1 MESKYDLS
9 ALNKPFPL
17 QKRVELFKSLMKEH
31 PNLRPELIPS
41 KSVRQMFDH
50 DLAYAK
56 HALIQWETYIE
67 RSQKAQKNIN
77 TFFDNLKLKET
88 MSFAEHAYYCFC
100 LSAFIT
106 GIEPEQ
112 LELEYKKQ
120 LKTMVYGVVH
130 PLGDWSIKTELENQ
144 DYSKFISHVSMSG
157 LVKIQDI
164 NQMTSFRLDEQSP
177 FFGIRVLAIACGEHV
192 SFDGVK
198 TMNVDGATRETRSL
212 EVLKHDLIH
221 AGFLKRHYQK
231 DVTDFWQRFT
241 RVGLL
246 FEQIY
251 NDQKLQDNPLLK
263 NKVEAVLFFF
273 LHEHTTSIYVDGI
286 PEKLPRKH
294 LRIGNKYAMESQI
307 LLRAATK
314 THLIPTLFINE
325 VEVELSILRS
335 LKIINLSDEEINSLN
350 EHELVVMMMDALQE
364 GYQYLSQYADFYN
377 NTNPKHWPLQFIQRE
392 VDNISHAITSVA
404 SRPHFWRSKPSQS
417 QPTTNNPRENE
428 QKQLTPLNHSMVKI

>member
-1 MESKYDLS
+1 MESKYDLPTLS
-9 ALNKPFPL
+9 KPFPL
-17 QKRVELFKSLMKEH
+17 QKRVALFKNLMKEH
-31 PNLRPELIPS
+31 PDIRPEVISS

-50 DLAYAK
+50 DLAYVK
-56 HALIQWETYIE
+56 QALTQWETYTE
-67 RSQKAQKNIN
+67 RSQNARKNIN
-77 TFFDNLKLKET
+77 AFFDNLELKET

-100 LSAFIT
+100 LSAFIS

-112 LELEYKKQ
+112 LDMEYRKQ

-144 DYSKFISHVSMSG
+144 DYSKFICHVSMSG
-157 LVKIQDI
+157 LVKIEDI
-164 NQMTSFRLDEQSP
+164 NQMTSFRVDEQLP
-177 FFGIRVLAIACGEHV
+177 FCGIRVLAVACGEHV

-198 TMNVDGATRETRSL
+198 TMNVDGVTRETRSL

-251 NDQKLQDNPLLK
+251 NDQKLQENSLLK
-263 NKVEAVLFFF
+263 NKVEAALFFF

-294 LRIGNKYAMESQI
+294 LRVGNKYAMESQI

-314 THLIPTLFINE
+314 THLTPTLFINE

-335 LKIINLSDEEINSLN
+335 LKIIDLSDEEINLYN

-364 GYQYLSQYADFYN
+364 GYQYLSQYNAFYN
-377 NTNPKHWPLQFIQRE
+377 KAHPKHWPLQFIQRE
-392 VDNISHAITSVA
+392 VESISHTITSGT
-404 SRPHFWRSKPSQS
+404 SRPHFWRSKPSPLQS
-417 QPTTNNPRENE
+417 TEKTPKENE
-428 QKQLTPLNHSMVKI
+428 QRQLTPSDGPMGNI

>member
-1 MESKYDLS
+1 ML
-9 ALNKPFPL
+9 
-17 QKRVELFKSLMKEH
+17 
-31 PNLRPELIPS
+31 
-41 KSVRQMFDH
+41 
-50 DLAYAK
+50 
-56 HALIQWETYIE
+56 
-67 RSQKAQKNIN
+67 
-77 TFFDNLKLKET
+77 FFDNLELKET

-100 LSAFIT
+100 LSAFIS

-112 LELEYKKQ
+112 LDMEYRKQ

-144 DYSKFISHVSMSG
+144 DYSKFICHVSMSG
-157 LVKIQDI
+157 LVKIEDI
-164 NQMTSFRLDEQSP
+164 NQMTSFRVDEQLP
-177 FFGIRVLAIACGEHV
+177 FCGIRVLAVACGEHV

-198 TMNVDGATRETRSL
+198 TMNVDGVTRETRSL

-251 NDQKLQDNPLLK
+251 NDQKLQENSLLK
-263 NKVEAVLFFF
+263 NKVEAALFFF

-294 LRIGNKYAMESQI
+294 LRVGNKYAMESQI

-314 THLIPTLFINE
+314 THLTPTLFINE

-335 LKIINLSDEEINSLN
+335 LKIIDLSDEEINLYN

-364 GYQYLSQYADFYN
+364 GYQYLSQYNAFYN
-377 NTNPKHWPLQFIQRE
+377 KAHPKHWPLQFIQRE
-392 VDNISHAITSVA
+392 VESISHTITSGT
-404 SRPHFWRSKPSQS
+404 SRPHFWRSKPSPLQS
-417 QPTTNNPRENE
+417 TEKTPKENE
-428 QKQLTPLNHSMVKI
+428 QRQLTPSDGPMGNI